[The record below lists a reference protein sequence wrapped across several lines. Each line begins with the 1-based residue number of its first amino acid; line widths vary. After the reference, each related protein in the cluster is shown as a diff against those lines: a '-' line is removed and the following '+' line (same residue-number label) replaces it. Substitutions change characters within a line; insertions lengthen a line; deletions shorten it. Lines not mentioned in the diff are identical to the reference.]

1 MRLTPKHLVRALT
14 LLVGGTILLLGIAMI
29 VLPGP
34 ALVLIPLG
42 VVILAG
48 EFAWARRLRRRV
60 QELAE
65 SLENDGDDP
74 LPRGR
79 DDTPG

>member
-1 MRLTPKHLVRALT
+1 MRLTPRHLKRAVT

-34 ALVLIPLG
+34 ALLVIPLG

-65 SLENDGDDP
+65 SLGNDGDDP
-74 LPRGR
+74 PRRGR

>member
-1 MRLTPKHLVRALT
+1 MRLTPKHLKRAVT

-34 ALVLIPLG
+34 ALLVIPLG

-74 LPRGR
+74 PRRGR

>member
-1 MRLTPKHLVRALT
+1 MRLTPKHLKRAVT
-14 LLVGGTILLLGIAMI
+14 LLVGGTILLLGIGMI

-34 ALVLIPLG
+34 ALVVIPLG

-74 LPRGR
+74 SG
-79 DDTPG
+79 